1 MKSFDKE
8 VNRINDVYDSYLSND
23 KKYSKWSLDNYGNKY
38 MIEEKFKVSKD
49 LLKKSNLNLQS
60 GKILE
65 VGCASGSIIDFL
77 ISLGA
82 EVDNIC
88 GIDIRPDR
96 VKDAK
101 KFFPNMEI
109 MVMNACQMEFPN
121 CNFDFISVSTL
132 FSSVLK
138 NDIRSLMASEIRRVL
153 KPGGIIMYY
162 DLRINNPF
170 NKNII
175 GINKK
180 EIDNLFPNMEKQL
193 KKITLLP
200 PLTRILG
207 VTLPYSYPFFS
218 MIPLLKSHYI
228 GLFKK

>member
-1 MKSFDKE
+1 
-8 VNRINDVYDSYLSND
+8 
-23 KKYSKWSLDNYGNKY
+23 
-38 MIEEKFKVSKD
+38 
-49 LLKKSNLNLQS
+49 
-60 GKILE
+60 
-65 VGCASGSIIDFL
+65 
-77 ISLGA
+77 
-82 EVDNIC
+82 
-88 GIDIRPDR
+88 
-96 VKDAK
+96 
-101 KFFPNMEI
+101 
-109 MVMNACQMEFPN
+109 
-121 CNFDFISVSTL
+121 
-132 FSSVLK
+132 
-138 NDIRSLMASEIRRVL
+138 
-153 KPGGIIMYY
+153 MYY

-193 KKITLLP
+193 RKITLLP